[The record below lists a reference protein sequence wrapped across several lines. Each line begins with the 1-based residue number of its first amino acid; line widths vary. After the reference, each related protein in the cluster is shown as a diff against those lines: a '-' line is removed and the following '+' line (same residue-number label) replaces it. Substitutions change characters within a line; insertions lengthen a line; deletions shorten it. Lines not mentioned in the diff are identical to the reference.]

1 MCFISF
7 SRSTNSDP
15 SRLQQQHAHVDKN
28 NTEHY
33 DYSGLLYLSDFET
46 DFSGGMFA
54 FLDGQNGRYTQ
65 KRPCYDD
72 DVEKMGAPH
81 SCKEYAS
88 AGYCASDVILE
99 SCPRACGACS
109 APSSFTIKKDD
120 REWKHL
126 VGTSPDRRTA
136 HEIAPA
142 RGRLV
147 IFSSGQENLHLVRQ
161 VRTGTRYVMSMWFTC
176 DESRRFKNFLDGQV
190 HQTYGNGDE
199 SEL

>member
-1 MCFISF
+1 M
-7 SRSTNSDP
+7 T
-15 SRLQQQHAHVDKN
+15 QHAHVDKN

-33 DYSGLLYLSDFET
+33 DYSGLLYLSDYET
-46 DFSGGMFA
+46 DFTGGMFA

-81 SCKEYAS
+81 SCKEYVVFWVWDYPFENAYQHTRTSTLKHQHRYAS

-99 SCPRACGACS
+99 SCPRSCGACT

-126 VGTSPDRRTA
+126 VGTSRDRRTA
-136 HEIAPA
+136 HEVAPA

-161 VRTGTRYVMSMWFTC
+161 VRTGT
-176 DESRRFKNFLDGQV
+176 
-190 HQTYGNGDE
+190 
-199 SEL
+199 